1 MLDTLYV
8 LDTVAKQRQEQ
19 MRADQRKQRFP
30 RMRTR

>member
-8 LDTVAKQRQEQ
+8 MDTVARLRQEQ

-30 RMRTR
+30 RVRTR